1 LRFTCPPCR
10 YRGRARA
17 LFAPCLPFAGSLKP
31 EQIDILNTSLNSP
44 SLNSP
49 GLAEAINAK
58 GFSHAA
64 GFRIVA
70 VSAGSAEVALT
81 RPEDLLQFFGHFHG
95 GVITALADQAAGIAV
110 TSSLPVG
117 RIGVTVEIKVNFLSP
132 ADGSEIIA
140 RAKTLKMSGSIGV
153 AAVEIFSIKNGAET
167 LCAFCTATMRALD
180 LPAEYR

>member
-1 LRFTCPPCR
+1 L
-10 YRGRARA
+10 
-17 LFAPCLPFAGSLKP
+17 APDLPFAGPFQP
-31 EQIDILNTSLNSP
+31 EQIAILSTQLNSPGLNSP
-44 SLNSP
+44 S
-49 GLAEAINAK
+49 LAEAINAK

-70 VSAGSAEVALT
+70 VSAGSAEVALP
-81 RPEDLLQFFGHFHG
+81 RRDDLVQFFGHFHG

-110 TSSLPVG
+110 TSNLPAG

-153 AAVEIFSIKNGAET
+153 AAVEVFSIKNGTET